1 MKTSYPKG
9 ESLSRQG
16 HQKEQKRNFIFSG
29 KGREGNLVC
38 WSIMVKAKGRR
49 KEGRRHPQESSELK
63 HGALVA
69 MLSLDFILCVSRSWL
84 ILSEPAPSSC
94 LQHDISLISGI
105 KNNGPN
111 VKRNGRFLLV
121 ETTSHFEESG
131 PVLKVLY
138 RSEVHF
144 FFLGTIKETIQVN
157 AKII

>member
-16 HQKEQKRNFIFSG
+16 HQKEQKRNLIFSG
-29 KGREGNLVC
+29 KGRKVGLLKHHG
-38 WSIMVKAKGRR
+38 WGKGQ
-49 KEGRRHPQESSELK
+49 KKVRRHPQESSELK

-69 MLSLDFILCVSRSWL
+69 MLSLDFILCINRSRL
-84 ILSEPAPSSC
+84 ILSEPNPSSC
-94 LQHDISLISGI
+94 LQHDIRLISSI
-105 KNNGPN
+105 KNNGAN
-111 VKRNGRFLLV
+111 VKRNGKFLLV

-131 PVLKVLY
+131 SVLKVLY